1 MLNGTIHPHGS
12 PERFKQE
19 IMTTYTL
26 QREVRTAHSESYFVV
41 DAEDRDV
48 GRLDVHFPQGMV
60 HATLIVR
67 ENLTEEE
74 LREIVNRFIQ
84 EMNQLVGVDGIE
96 VAVHAFQGE
105 ERGVFHNDDLNGRR
119 NGNGHSNN

>member
-1 MLNGTIHPHGS
+1 
-12 PERFKQE
+12 
-19 IMTTYTL
+19 MTTYTL
-26 QREVRTAHSESYFVV
+26 QREVRTPHSESYFVV

-105 ERGVFHNDDLNGRR
+105 ERGVFHNDDLNERR

>member
-1 MLNGTIHPHGS
+1 MS
-12 PERFKQE
+12 S
-19 IMTTYTL
+19 YTL
-26 QREVRTAHSESYFVV
+26 QREVRTPNSESYFVV

-48 GRLDVHFPQGMV
+48 GRLDVHYPIGMV

-67 ENLTEEE
+67 ESLTDDDM
-74 LREIVNRFIQ
+74 REIVNRFIQ

-119 NGNGHSNN
+119 NGNGHANN

>member
-1 MLNGTIHPHGS
+1 
-12 PERFKQE
+12 
-19 IMTTYTL
+19 MTNYTL
-26 QREVRTAHSESYFVV
+26 HRELRTPNSESFFVV
-41 DAEDRDV
+41 DNEDRDV

-67 ENLTEEE
+67 ENLTEED
-74 LREIVNRFIQ
+74 LRDIVNRFIQ

-96 VAVHAFQGE
+96 VAVHAYQGE

>member
-1 MLNGTIHPHGS
+1 M
-12 PERFKQE
+12 
-19 IMTTYTL
+19 
-26 QREVRTAHSESYFVV
+26 

>member
-1 MLNGTIHPHGS
+1 
-12 PERFKQE
+12 
-19 IMTTYTL
+19 MTTYTL